1 MVLQRNAMKL
11 TSERDTDGTAA
22 ENEGQNKT

>member
-1 MVLQRNAMKL
+1 MVLQRKAMKL